1 MATEAFRQ
9 ILTMVIIL
17 LVGMLCF
24 RLKLIDEASNKK
36 LSKVLLLVISPVVIF
51 LSYQRPFET
60 ELLSRLLIALGL
72 SVLSFAIALAVAHIV
87 YRSNKRFHIEQ
98 YASVYSNCGFIGIPL
113 VYGVFGSEGVF
124 YLTAYI
130 SVFNLLVWTHGIIVM
145 SGNRSIAFLK
155 QALISPALVGVYL
168 GFIFFIFEISLP
180 EILLAPMGILADTN
194 APLAMLIAGASIAG
208 TNLAKSLK
216 KFKLYKLCAIRLLL
230 VPGLFILVAGAL
242 GLPDVIVGTIVIA
255 TACPAAANLVL
266 FANLYDKDHF
276 YASELMAATTLLCM
290 ATIPLMLMLL

>member
-1 MATEAFRQ
+1 M
-9 ILTMVIIL
+9 LL

-24 RLKLIDEASNKK
+24 KVGLIDEASNKK

-60 ELLSRLLIALGL
+60 ELLSGLLVALGL
-72 SVLSFAIALAVAHIV
+72 SALSYAIALAVAHVV

-113 VYGVFGSEGVF
+113 IYGVFGSEGVF

-130 SVFNLLVWTHGIIVM
+130 SVFNLLVWTHGVMVM

-155 QALISPALVGVYL
+155 KALISPALVGVYL
-168 GFIFFIFEISLP
+168 GFVFFIFEISLP
-180 EILLAPMGILADTN
+180 EILITPMEILGDTN
-194 APLAMLIAGASIAG
+194 TPLAMLIAGASIAG
-208 TNLAKSLK
+208 TNLGVALK
-216 KFKLYKLCAIRLLL
+216 QTKLYKLCIIRLLL
-230 VPGLFILVAGAL
+230 IPVLFILVAGTL
-242 GLPDVIVGTIVIA
+242 GLPDIIVGTIAIA

-276 YASELMAATTLLCM
+276 YASELMAATTVLCM
-290 ATIPLMLMLL
+290 ATIPLMLMLV